1 MEINDL
7 FDIVTCV
14 GPNDTNILEQQINYT
29 KKNIIGY
36 RNIYLVCS
44 NPNIDI
50 SGTIII
56 DEKMFPFKIHDIAN
70 IFGKNSKNGWY
81 LQQLLKIYAGNI
93 IPGILKKY
101 LVIDCDTHF
110 LKPTNFITDSKG
122 IFTVGTEYHT
132 PYFLHMNRLH
142 HSLKKSHPF
151 SGISH
156 HMFFHTDR
164 VNDLIKL
171 VEDNFSNEKSFWKI
185 FLENVDIDKNET
197 SCASEYEMYFTY
209 MYLYHQN
216 DIVIRQLKWE
226 NRDSLQD
233 NNANNNDFVSIH
245 WYMRK

>member
-70 IFGKNSKNGWY
+70 IFGKNSNNGWY

-142 HSLKKSHPF
+142 PSLKKSHPF

-185 FLENVDIDKNET
+185 FLENVDKNEHQT
-197 SCASEYEMYFTY
+197 SGASEYEIYFTY

-216 DIVIRQLKWE
+216 DIVIRELKWE
-226 NRDSLQD
+226 NRDSLQE
-233 NNANNNDFVSIH
+233 NNANNDFVSIH